1 MLSSSGWLRIY
12 SNLSVILIYRN
23 IILIIAI
30 SLIAAAHS
38 SAPAWGF
45 YGHRKINRMAVF
57 TLPEAILPLYKRN
70 IEYLTEH
77 AVDPDKR
84 RYATKNEF
92 ARHYIDI
99 DHWDTLPFDNVPR
112 LYKDAILKYG
122 SLKGVIDTDTVDIEL
137 AEEYHT
143 NVYQN
148 FIYEYRFDP
157 VIPLD
162 QKSLG
167 NLISISDR
175 EYTEIYFDNDIV
187 NYGISPYF
195 LEYFYER
202 LIYAFKNKD
211 VDQILKISADIGHY
225 ISDAHVPLHTTLNY
239 NGQLTGQTGIHAFWE
254 SRLPELYADDTYDF
268 IVGRAEYIEDIR
280 TYIWNIIST
289 SHALLPEVLAKELL
303 IKAQFPED
311 EQFCFD
317 DRLGK
322 TIWMQCPEYS
332 KAYHD
337 SMGDMVESRM
347 QASIL
352 AVGSFWYSAW
362 VEAGQPDLEVI
373 ENVVLETDEEA
384 KDKLDAAINGGK
396 IYGREH
402 E

>member
-1 MLSSSGWLRIY
+1 MVFR
-12 SNLSVILIYRN
+12 NVIL
-23 IILIIAI
+23 LISI
-30 SLIAAAHS
+30 SIVAVAHNY
-38 SAPAWGF
+38 APAWGF

-57 TLPEAILPLYKRN
+57 TLPETILPLYKKN

-99 DHWDTLPFDNVPR
+99 DHWDTLPFNNVPR
-112 LYKDAILKYG
+112 LYKDAILKFG
-122 SLKGVIDTDTVDIEL
+122 SLKGISDNDTTTIEFS
-137 AEEYHT
+137 EEYQD

-148 FIYEYRFDP
+148 LLYEYRFDP
-157 VIPLD
+157 VIPID
-162 QKSLG
+162 QKSIG
-167 NLISISDR
+167 NLMDIGGGSYS
-175 EYTEIYFDNDIV
+175 EVYFDNDIV

-195 LEYFYER
+195 LEHFYGR
-202 LIYAFKNKD
+202 LIYAFKKKD

-239 NGQLTGQTGIHAFWE
+239 NGQLTGQIGIHAFWE
-254 SRLPELYADDTYDF
+254 SRLPELYADESYEF
-268 IVGRAEYIEDIR
+268 IVGRAEYIEDMR
-280 TYIWNIIST
+280 TYIWDIIAT

-303 IKAQFPED
+303 IKQEFPED
-311 EQFCFD
+311 KQFCFD

-322 TIWMQCPEYS
+322 TIWTQCPEYS

-373 ENVVLETDEEA
+373 ENVVLETDQEA
-384 KDKLDAAINGGK
+384 KEKLDAATNDGK